1 MNRVT
6 VVSPSLKFA
15 ERLDGIYNGTLAEPV
30 TTWWDRD
37 LVAEPEMAT
46 QLISDSDP
54 TLVVLGPYIEP
65 DDALA
70 IAKDFSRARPEVT
83 LVLVGE
89 SDPALFAPAMR
100 AGVRDILSDEASD
113 LEIEEQIS
121 AALDISAQLLSRRPS
136 EKDASGSVASIVAP
150 KGGSGKTSVITN
162 LAVLLSQQYP
172 GDVVVVDLDIQF
184 GDLSDAL
191 LIEPS
196 YSLADAMNVTGKL
209 DLTVLKAL
217 LTRRKDLFILAAP
230 SNPAE
235 ADEVS
240 TDLVLEV
247 ISTLAT
253 GFRWVLVDTAG
264 GLSDLT
270 LSVIERSSD
279 LLLLTSMDIL
289 SVRAMKKTIN
299 ILDRLDLRASDRHL
313 IINRSNSRVG
323 LDTAEVQRELGV
335 RRAFEIPSSRQVP
348 LSLNRGEPFVELQPR
363 SALSKRLVDIAQ
375 DLIEVREKR
384 EAQRKKWG
392 ND

>member
-6 VVSPSLKFA
+6 VVSPSPKFA

-37 LVAEPEMAT
+37 LVTEPEMAT

-54 TLVVLGPYIEP
+54 TLVVLGPYIEQE
-65 DDALA
+65 DALA

-89 SDPALFAPAMR
+89 NDSKLFAPAMR
-100 AGVRDILSDEASD
+100 AGVRDIISDEASD

-121 AALDISAQLLSRRPS
+121 AALNISEQLLARRPS
-136 EKDASGSVASIVAP
+136 EDDASGTVISIVAP
-150 KGGSGKTSVITN
+150 KGGSGKTSVLAN
-162 LAVLLSQQYP
+162 LAVLLSQKYP

-196 YSLADAMNVTGKL
+196 YSMADAMNVTGKL

-230 SNPAE
+230 TNPAE
-235 ADEVS
+235 ADEIS

-247 ISTLAT
+247 ITTLAT
-253 GFRWVLVDTAG
+253 GFQWVLVDTAG

-270 LSVIERSSD
+270 LSVIEQSSD

-289 SVRAMKKTIN
+289 GVRAMKKTIN
-299 ILDRLDLRASDRHL
+299 ILDRLDLRSADRHMV
-313 IINRSNSRVG
+313 INRSNSRVG

-348 LSLNRGEPFVELQPR
+348 LSLNRGEPFVEVQPR
-363 SALSKRLVDIAQ
+363 SALSKRVVDIAQ
-375 DLIEVREKR
+375 DLMEVREKR
-384 EAQRKKWG
+384 EAQRNKWG
-392 ND
+392 NS

>member
-6 VVSPSLKFA
+6 VVSPSPKFA
-15 ERLDGIYNGTLAEPV
+15 ERLDGIYNGKLAEPV

-37 LVAEPEMAT
+37 LVTEPEMAT

-54 TLVVLGPYIEP
+54 TLVVLGPYIEQE
-65 DDALA
+65 DALA

-89 SDPALFAPAMR
+89 NDSKLFAPAMR
-100 AGVRDILSDEASD
+100 AGVRDIISDEASD

-121 AALDISAQLLSRRPS
+121 AALNISEQLLARRPS
-136 EKDASGSVASIVAP
+136 EDDASGTVVSIVAP
-150 KGGSGKTSVITN
+150 KGGSGKTSVLAN
-162 LAVLLSQQYP
+162 LAVLLSQKYP

-191 LIEPS
+191 LMEPS
-196 YSLADAMNVTGKL
+196 YSMADAMNVTGKL

-230 SNPAE
+230 ANPAE
-235 ADEVS
+235 ADEIS

-247 ISTLAT
+247 ITTLAT
-253 GFRWVLVDTAG
+253 GFQWVLVDTAG

-270 LSVIERSSD
+270 LSVIEKSSD
-279 LLLLTSMDIL
+279 LLLLTSMDIFG
-289 SVRAMKKTIN
+289 VRAMKKTIN
-299 ILDRLDLRASDRHL
+299 ILDRLDLRSADRHM

-348 LSLNRGEPFVELQPR
+348 LSLNRGEPFVEVQPR
-363 SALSKRLVDIAQ
+363 SALSKRIVDIAQ
-375 DLIEVREKR
+375 DLMEVREKR
-384 EAQRKKWG
+384 EAQRNKWG
-392 ND
+392 NS